1 MKKLFYLFLLLPFSL
16 LFSCS
21 DDKDFSPVDLT
32 LTLSGVTMSNDNFYT
47 VAGETVTIDG
57 LDAKAI
63 DGKNSGVS
71 NLIFYWNG
79 VPLLGQP
86 GDPFNGEIST
96 ENLPAGTY
104 TLGVT
109 GYMLQEG
116 ASLMDFAASYTL
128 TVVSSIDDLPA
139 GAPEIGT
146 YSTTMRFSTS
156 N

>member
-1 MKKLFYLFLLLPFSL
+1 MKKLSYLLLLLPLSF

-21 DDKDFSPVDLT
+21 NDKDFSPVDLT

-47 VAGETVTIDG
+47 VAGETVTIDN
-57 LDAKAI
+57 LEAKAI
-63 DGKNSGVS
+63 DGTNSGVS
-71 NLIFYWNG
+71 NLVFYLNG
-79 VPLLGQP
+79 VPLVGQP
-86 GDPFNGEIST
+86 GNPFNGEINT

-116 ASLMDFAASYTL
+116 ASLMDFASSYSL
-128 TVVSSIDDLPA
+128 TIVSSEDDLPA
-139 GAPEIGT
+139 DAPEIGT
-146 YSTTMRFSTS
+146 YSTTVRFSTS